1 MALALAICDT
11 VELSKVKPSEPENK
25 GVALWRVTS
34 RDFAKKLND
43 LSSIWFCKARAAGAA
58 AIARNSDEPGCQTRQ
73 DLASDIT
80 CR

>member
-11 VELSKVKPSEPENK
+11 VELLKVKPSEPENK

-43 LSSIWFCKARAAGAA
+43 LSSIWFCNVLLFCKARAAGAA
-58 AIARNSDEPGCQTRQ
+58 AIAWNSARLGRILT
-73 DLASDIT
+73 AT
-80 CR
+80 